1 MFERFTEKARRIIF
15 FARYEASQYGSPFIE
30 TEHLL
35 LGLLREDGLL
45 VLRFLQPKTTAIEF
59 RAQIEAQIFRRESI
73 STFVEVPLTDES
85 KKVLIRAKEEAD
97 KLRHQHIGTEHLLL
111 GMLGIPNSLAARLLV
126 ESGADVNAIRK
137 QIGETPGSGKR
148 DETDRASRDLDE
160 AIATA
165 DSFLA
170 GIKAPNWGKLASFFA
185 TNSQIVDWAGKRLVG
200 YDEIQKQFE
209 ALFAPYS
216 KRNVTS
222 QLESAEISP
231 TETVVISILWENVT
245 IGSQS
250 FRSLHRM
257 TLVLARQDEEWAIY
271 LLQVTPVLVS

>member
-1 MFERFTEKARRIIF
+1 VFERFTEKARRIIF
-15 FARYEASQYGSPFIE
+15 FARYEACQYGSPFIE

-59 RAQIEAQIFRRESI
+59 RTQIEAQTARRESI
-73 STFVEVPLTDES
+73 STSIEVPLTDES
-85 KKVLIRAKEEAD
+85 KEVLIRAKEEAD
-97 KLRHQHIGTEHLLL
+97 RLRHRHIGTEHLLL
-111 GMLGIPNSLAARLLV
+111 GILGIPNSLAARLLV
-126 ESGADVNAIRK
+126 ERGADVHAIRV
-137 QIGETPGSGKR
+137 QIAEKSGSGEPNEA
-148 DETDRASRDLDE
+148 DGASQELEE
-160 AIATA
+160 AIAIA

-170 GIKAPNWGKLASFFA
+170 AIKAPNWGGMASFFA

-216 KRNVTS
+216 KRSVTS
-222 QLESAEISP
+222 QLESAEIGP
-231 TETVVISILWENVT
+231 AETVVVSILWENVT

-271 LLQVTPVLVS
+271 LLQVTPVVVS